1 MLAIENLDGVQG
13 LTPDNLFY
21 ALCIFLVGAPFFLVV
36 NILEYLLDGLMPEGW
51 DNDDFFK
58 GH

>member
-13 LTPDNLFY
+13 LTPNNLFY
-21 ALCIFLVGAPFFLVV
+21 ALCIFLVGAPFFLVANV
-36 NILEYLLDGLMPEGW
+36 LGYLLDGVMPEGW
-51 DNDDFFK
+51 DIFVFFK